1 MKQQQLLYD
10 KGLTNVPSDAIC
22 SDNALSD
29 AVGMVYDE
37 GEHRVI
43 QKPAHKTNLG
53 GSGYRLLLV
62 HQLPTNDK
70 NYIVANGNSL
80 YWRTETTEGSTVN
93 YHPLNII
100 IPTDITANQ
109 LSVIGKT
116 IIIATA
122 DGLKYAV
129 WQGTDYKTF
138 GGISAPHYRFY
149 LVHNKDNDRVYSYKE
164 GSFFDHNGQTITL
177 ADDHVE
183 EYNNA
188 VVGAYSENKK
198 EIARRKGFCEPFFV
212 RMAVELYDGSY
223 THISQ
228 PILMLPSMIE
238 NSYSINPDDGEDT
251 DNFTLITHFS
261 RLYFYTTVDNPFS
274 GMEDIVK
281 GIAVFVSD
289 GVNIYDTNNKQKV
302 EVYYTPSDR
311 DSWCYDGVWSESAIQ
326 TAAGAHNERESEGNI
341 CHMLRN
347 RPYSEIVSDL
357 RGTSVF
363 YKLAEIDPYAYS
375 TNNEHYRLADLF
387 ETHTL
392 ENITTHESLKND
404 DYYSFSEIKATTL
417 YAYNSRVNIAGLSRS
432 FFEGFDQFSQ
442 MQRGNYRYDIYVRIK
457 GTDNNHYVKK
467 TVSSPYTPLW
477 WFYYPDPR
485 ADWVTI
491 RETPTGSLT
500 TTVVLDTKLTTHE
513 GLNGAYY
520 FRGMPAM
527 DQGHHA
533 LYDDLIVKN
542 PSGTIPANATLGG
555 TESLPNQIAT
565 SEVNNPWVFNASG
578 YNTIG
583 NGRVLAMTTQTR
595 ALSEGQFGQYPLL
608 VFCNDGIWAM
618 SVDRTGLFQTI
629 QPMSREVITEGTFPV
644 QTDGAVFFASKKGLM
659 AVVGGD
665 VQCVS
670 QQLSGRA
677 NGSGIGSIGFPEFLQ
692 NAFFAYDY
700 RDSLIWI
707 FNRYSGFEEE
717 CYVYAIRS
725 GTFAKYVF
733 QSPIANVCN
742 DYPDTLLQVENY
754 NAEILSLTGRPDIND
769 NNNDNN
775 STYEAVLTTRP
786 VKLENALALKAIL
799 QMHHVNTLSS
809 DAILQVK
816 IEASNNLSDAPGS
829 WVTLRSLHGAP
840 WKYYRFTYTFSNLK
854 PTDRFAGTVLLIDE
868 RRTSKLR

>member
-70 NYIVANGNSL
+70 NYIVANGTSL

-93 YHPLNII
+93 YHPLNIT

-138 GGISAPHYRFY
+138 GGIPEPKVGFFM
-149 LVHNKDNDRVYSYKE
+149 VNKPVSGGASTPGFFANTTMT
-164 GSFFDHNGQTITL
+164 GSFFEEDYSI
-177 ADDHVE
+177 AEDHVE
-183 EYNNA
+183 EYSNA
-188 VVGAYSENKK
+188 VVGAYAKNKK
-198 EIARRKGFCEPFFV
+198 DICQRKGFCEPFFV
-212 RMAVELYDGSY
+212 RVAVELYDGSY

-228 PILMLPSMIE
+228 PMLMLPSMTE
-238 NSYSINPDDGEDT
+238 NSYFRSVSVGDDVDS
-251 DNFTLITHFS
+251 FTLTTIFCK
-261 RLYFYTTVDNPFS
+261 LYYYFTENDPFV
-274 GMEDIVK
+274 GLEDIVK
-281 GIAVFVSD
+281 GVSVFVSA
-289 GVNIYDTNNKQKV
+289 GVAIYDVNAIRQKM
-302 EVYYTPSDR
+302 EEKNT
-311 DSWCYDGVWSESAIQ
+311 WAYDGVWAEYVLENDSRIRR
-326 TAAGAHNERESEGNI
+326 ERLFSVIPRFG
-341 CHMLRN
+341 LVN
-347 RPYSEIVSDL
+347 RPYSEIIKDVSSV
-357 RGTSVF
+357 SVF
-363 YKLAEIDPYAYS
+363 YKLASIEQSSASLSQMYDISERFD
-375 TNNEHYRLADLF
+375 
-387 ETHTL
+387 THTL
-392 ENITTHESLKND
+392 ENLTTQEQLKYD
-404 DYYSFSEIKATTL
+404 DYFSFTKTTCSIL
-417 YAYNSRVNIAGLSRS
+417 YAYNSRANLAGITRYP
-432 FFEGFDQFSQ
+432 FEGFNLFMNRIYES
-442 MQRGNYRYDIYVRIK
+442 GHNYNNAVIYVRIK
-457 GTDNNHYVKK
+457 SSNGLVYVKK
-467 TVSSPYTPLW
+467 RITLIFADPTW

-491 RETPTGSLT
+491 RDQNDNVL
-500 TTVVLDTKLTTHE
+500 LDTRLTQHS

-520 FRGMPAM
+520 FRGMPATTHN
-527 DQGHHA
+527 DEP
-533 LYDDLIVKN
+533 LYGAIPKVN
-542 PSGTIPANATLGG
+542 PSGTIPSDVTTGG

-707 FNRYSGFEEE
+707 FNNSTNFNRE

-742 DYPDTLLQVENY
+742 DYPDTLLQVENG
-754 NAEILSLTGRPDIND
+754 NTEILSLTGRPDIND
-769 NNNDNN
+769 YNN

-809 DAILQVK
+809 DAFLQVK

-854 PTDRFAGTVLLIDE
+854 PTDRFAGTVLLVDE